1 MIGAGLMSTR
11 ELAYSIFDRLTDEQ
25 LEGFVLMFKNTLY
38 DEDVP
43 NAETE
48 AAMLEADRI
57 ARDPS
62 VKAYTDTDELMKDLL
77 S

>member
-1 MIGAGLMSTR
+1 MSTR
-11 ELAYSIFDRLTDEQ
+11 ELAYSIIDGFTDEQ
-25 LEGFVLMFKNTLY
+25 IEGFVLMFKNSVP
-38 DEDVP
+38 DEDIP

-57 ARDPS
+57 ARDPN
-62 VKAYTDTDELMKDLL
+62 VKAYTDTNEMMRDLL

>member
-1 MIGAGLMSTR
+1 MSTR
-11 ELAYSIFDRLTDEQ
+11 ELAYSIVDRLTDEQ
-25 LEGFVLMFKNTLY
+25 LEGFVLMFKNTIS

-57 ARDPS
+57 ARDPN
-62 VKAYTDTDELMKDLL
+62 VKAYTDTDELMRDLL

>member
-1 MIGAGLMSTR
+1 MSTR
-11 ELAYSIFDRLTDEQ
+11 ELAYSIIDRFTEKQVED
-25 LEGFVLMFKNTLY
+25 FVLMYRNSVPE
-38 DEDVP
+38 EDVP

-57 ARDPS
+57 ARDPN
-62 VKAYTDTDELMKDLL
+62 VKSYTNTDEMMRDLL

>member
-1 MIGAGLMSTR
+1 MSTR
-11 ELAYSIFDRLTDEQ
+11 ELAYRIFDQLSDEQ
-25 LEGFVLMFKNTLY
+25 LEGFVLMFKDTLSE
-38 DEDVP
+38 EDVP

-62 VKAYTDTDELMKDLL
+62 VKAYTDTDELMRDLL

>member
-1 MIGAGLMSTR
+1 MSTR
-11 ELAYSIFDRLTDEQ
+11 ELAYSIFDRLTDKQ
-25 LEGFVLMFKNTLY
+25 LEDFVIMFKDTVS

-43 NAETE
+43 NAETV

-57 ARDPS
+57 ARDPN
-62 VKAYTDTDELMKDLL
+62 VKAYTDTDELMRDLL